1 MKRLLLILG
10 IVSLVASPAYGLDIA
25 DKLTLSGLV
34 KNETSLRL
42 QEREERGD
50 FMKVENTLQIGA
62 EYRLMDNIHLF
73 GLFRGFYEALYDIED
88 DIYDSGYK
96 DEYKELRYPQGDEW
110 LREAY
115 VDLLFDWL
123 DVRIGKQ
130 QVVWGTADGIKVL
143 DAVNPTDM
151 REFTLDDSR
160 DSRIP
165 LLMLKTEL
173 APTTNGTLQFL
184 FIPDFEPNYIPPLGS
199 PFTFRATAIGAAN
212 VGRWLSTSFDP
223 LPARP
228 SYKEE
233 EEIKPDPWENLDE
246 STVGARWLDVIGGFE
261 YTLNYLYGYY
271 LSGANYSWFTD
282 FKPMPPPQRPE
293 VGDNPTLHL
302 QKRYERIHLIGSS
315 FSKALT
321 KGLLAGLS
329 IRGEFAY
336 IKDVPGYYGTDGA
349 PKGVVKLDNYNYV
362 LGLDKNFFTNWLF
375 SFQLI
380 QFISSISEHE
390 GFGLLFGPTLGPM
403 SQFETILTLKVSTD
417 FMHERLKPEV
427 LVLYWPESWRIS
439 PKVKFEVFDYL
450 NLAVGAHIFEGDE
463 QNLFGQFDDNDQVF
477 VELRY
482 GF

>member
-1 MKRLLLILG
+1 MKRLILVLG
-10 IVSLVASPAYGLDIA
+10 IVSLVASPAYGLDVA
-25 DKLTLSGLV
+25 DNLSLSGLV

-42 QEREERGD
+42 QEREDRGD

-62 EYRLMDNIHLF
+62 EYRLMDNVHLF

-88 DIYDSGYK
+88 DIYDSEYK
-96 DEYKELRYPQGDEW
+96 DEYKELSYPQEDEW

-115 VDLLFDWL
+115 IDLLFDWL

-130 QVVWGTADGIKVL
+130 QVVWGTADGIKIL

-151 REFTLDDSR
+151 REFTLDDYR

-165 LLMLKTEL
+165 LWMLKTEL
-173 APTTNGTLQFL
+173 APTVNGTLQLL

-212 VGRWLSTSFDP
+212 VGEWLSVS
-223 LPARP
+223 LPPPFPPFTPAV
-228 SYKEE
+228 KVEE
-233 EEIKPDPWENLDE
+233 EVKPDPWEDISE
-246 STVGARWLDVIGGFE
+246 SSFGARWLDVIGGFE
-261 YTLNYLYGYY
+261 YTLNYLYGFYF
-271 LSGANYSWFTD
+271 SGANYGWVTGFNPD
-282 FKPMPPPQRPE
+282 IGPP
-293 VGDNPTLHL
+293 GIDNPTLHL
-302 QKRYERIHLIGSS
+302 QKKYERIHLIGGS

-321 KGLLAGLS
+321 KGLLAGLN
-329 IRGEFAY
+329 IRGEAAY
-336 IKDVPGYYGTDGA
+336 IKDVPGYYGEDGK
-349 PKGVVKLDNYNYV
+349 PEGVVKLDNYNYV
-362 LGLDKNFFTNWLF
+362 LGLDKNLFTNWLL

-390 GFGLLFGPTLGPM
+390 GSDLLFGPTLGPID
-403 SQFETILTLKVSTD
+403 QVETILSLKVATD
-417 FMHERLKPEV
+417 FMHERLKLEV
-427 LVLYWPESWRIS
+427 LVLYWLESSFRIS

-450 NLAVGAHIFEGDE
+450 NIAVGAHVFGGDE
-463 QNLFGQFDDNDQVF
+463 ENLFGQFDDNDQVF